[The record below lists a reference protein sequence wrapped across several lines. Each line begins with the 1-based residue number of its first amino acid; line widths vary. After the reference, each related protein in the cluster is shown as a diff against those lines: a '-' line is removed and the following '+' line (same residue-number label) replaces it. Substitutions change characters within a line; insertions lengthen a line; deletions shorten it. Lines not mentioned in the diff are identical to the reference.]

1 MQLFVAMHENV
12 KPKNISKI
20 GQRRFSLSHT
30 AHKRTKNNEVSFEKE
45 EFYIL
50 IQAFLLHSLKI
61 NLKGEKSCVA
71 KNAIINPF
79 KNKRDH
85 WVDE

>member
-30 AHKRTKNNEVSFEKE
+30 AHKRTKNNEMSFEKE

-50 IQAFLLHSLKI
+50 IQAIFASF
-61 NLKGEKSCVA
+61 
-71 KNAIINPF
+71 F
-79 KNKRDH
+79 KNKFER
-85 WVDE
+85 